1 MSKENITLTGAQFYI
16 EYYKDNDIFDRYIRN
31 LSSNIIVDNDILDVG
46 IEDKIYVVPYSKY
59 NELRQ
64 LDTNEEHEIN
74 RQND

>member
-1 MSKENITLTGAQFYI
+1 MSKENITLTGAQFSI
-16 EYYKDNDIFDRYIRN
+16 DYYKDNDIFDRYIRN

-46 IEDKIYVVPYSKY
+46 IEDKIYIIPYSKY

-64 LDTNEEHEIN
+64 LDDNKEHEIN